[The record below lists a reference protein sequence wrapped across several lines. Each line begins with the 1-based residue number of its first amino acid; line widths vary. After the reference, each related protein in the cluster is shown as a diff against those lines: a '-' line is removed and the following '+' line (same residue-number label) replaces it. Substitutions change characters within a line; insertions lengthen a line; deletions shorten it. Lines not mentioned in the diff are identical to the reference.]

1 MSYNGFADMGV
12 DLTDVSTT
20 PKFERGAI
28 AVLNGN
34 EYVYAQ
40 AGSAIAAG
48 DFLVVDVTSASE
60 PFVLIPSSAVNQA
73 IEAIAPVAI
82 ASGSYGWVLTRGST
96 TGAKV
101 EASTAA
107 NAQLGSSATAGTLST
122 ITISASPTQ
131 AEVQRVLAAASGKA
145 VIALDAESGGVAE
158 VQIK

>member
-1 MSYNGFADMGV
+1 MAYNGFADMGV

-20 PKFERGAI
+20 PKFERGSI

-34 EYVYAQ
+34 EYVYVQ
-40 AGSAIAAG
+40 AGSAVASG

-60 PFVLIPSSAVNQA
+60 PFVMIPSSAVNQA
-73 IEAIAPVAI
+73 IEAVAPLAI
-82 ASGSYGWVLTRGST
+82 ASGSYGWVLTRGNV

-101 EASTAA
+101 AASTAA

-145 VIALDAESGGVAE
+145 VIALDAESGGLAE